1 MMTAMTYMAW
11 PQTVIAA
18 AETSAPTECAFTS
31 LKLPQAQ
38 VLKHQDVLTNST
50 MLHTWGVLQTKS
62 IRVHYLTRCLGG
74 SKIQRNVKW
83 NVTRRDIST
92 LLGRGEANAF
102 VAILYV
108 SNEKSKNDRHT
119 FLSLS
124 LLVIFYSFSFVCSPL
139 FSISSN
145 QSTPRTTICMDLRE
159 IAIAVGRLLGQAKCV
174 SGKEIQIQ
182 FQARVAVAI
191 SETASAQME
200 GAAPSLVGVA
210 THLSTVQQHHHH
222 HHQIAFFLVCFVFNC
237 HISSAV
243 NVYCNTLELEGLSM
257 QYLLQYRAI
266 YCDSRKIRVYT

>member
-1 MMTAMTYMAW
+1 VRRKDLCTLLVGGGVSASATMMTATTYMAG

-31 LKLPQAQ
+31 LKLP
-38 VLKHQDVLTNST
+38 QDVLTNST

-102 VAILYV
+102 VAILI
-108 SNEKSKNDRHT
+108 
-119 FLSLS
+119 L
-124 LLVIFYSFSFVCSPL
+124 
-139 FSISSN
+139 
-145 QSTPRTTICMDLRE
+145 TTISMDLRE
-159 IAIAVGRLLGQAKCV
+159 IAIAAGRMLGQAKCV

-210 THLSTVQQHHHH
+210 THLCTVQQHQHQHHH
-222 HHQIAFFLVCFVFNC
+222 HIAFFFCVGNC

-243 NVYCNTLELEGLSM
+243 NVYCNTLEGLSM

-266 YCDSRKIRVYT
+266 SIL